1 MAQALAQF
9 EGGGEALAGEFGLA
23 EALVGDAAEV
33 QTVSFSPC
41 VTAIG
46 FFREIERFAGVLQ
59 RLVRVACRETG
70 FSERDP
76 EVDGIFSEAAGIGQ
90 EDARFG
96 LLNGLRVVSKVPL
109 DFAGCNEARELEFDL
124 SGTVSECTGIF

>member
-33 QTVSFSPC
+33 QTVGFSPC

-59 RLVRVACRETG
+59 RFVRVAHDEAG
-70 FSERDP
+70 FGEGEP
-76 EVDGIFSEAAGIGQ
+76 EVDGIFSETAGIGQ
-90 EDARFG
+90 EDTG
-96 LLNGLRVVSKVPL
+96 LGFLNGLRVVSEMPL
-109 DFAGCNEARELEFDL
+109 DFAGCVEGTELEFDL
-124 SGTVSECTGIF
+124 SRAVGE